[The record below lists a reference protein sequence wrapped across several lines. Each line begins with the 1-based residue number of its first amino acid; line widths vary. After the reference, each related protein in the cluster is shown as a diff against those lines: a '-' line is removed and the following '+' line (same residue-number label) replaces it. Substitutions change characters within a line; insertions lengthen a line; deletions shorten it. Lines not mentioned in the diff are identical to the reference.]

1 MKFSCCLVGVT
12 GKIHRCDS
20 GQAWAAT
27 EPVVQAA
34 GQQVATWRWGSGHV
48 YPYGHL
54 LHVSN
59 DILTHVQE
67 MRWRSV
73 MNLSE
78 VLVMRAGQA
87 DVAAD
92 EVAADSPEEAED

>member
-1 MKFSCCLVGVT
+1 
-12 GKIHRCDS
+12 
-20 GQAWAAT
+20 
-27 EPVVQAA
+27 
-34 GQQVATWRWGSGHV
+34 
-48 YPYGHL
+48 
-54 LHVSN
+54 VSN

-73 MNLSE
+73 MNMSE